1 MKHLAAYALLVL
13 GGKENPTEKEVE
25 KVVTE
30 AGSKPDSEKVK
41 ALCAALKDK
50 KFHELVATGTQAL
63 GSMGTGSGAPA
74 AGGEAAA
81 GKGGDEPAAKAEEP
95 PEEEEDVDMGDLFGG
110 DDDY

>member
-50 KFHELVATGTQAL
+50 KFHELVAAGTAAL

-81 GKGGDEPAAKAEEP
+81 GKGAEPAAAAEPEP
-95 PEEEEDVDMGDLFGG
+95 VEEEDVDMGDLFGG

>member
-25 KVVTE
+25 KVVTD
-30 AGSKPDSEKVK
+30 AGAKPDKEKVK

-50 KFHELVATGTQAL
+50 KFHELVAAGSATL
-63 GSMGTGSGAPA
+63 GSMASSAPA

-81 GKGGDEPAAKAEEP
+81 KGGKPAAAAPKEEEPA
-95 PEEEEDVDMGDLFGG
+95 EEDMEMGDFFGG

>member
-50 KFHELVATGTQAL
+50 KFHELVAAGSAAL

-74 AGGEAAA
+74 AGGKGRGRGR
-81 GKGGDEPAAKAEEP
+81 GKGDKAERGTKQSGN
-95 PEEEEDVDMGDLFGG
+95 VHAHLFGETTH
-110 DDDY
+110 